1 MILIKVFLFML
12 FFVQVKPFLPYSL
25 SDIKLMRSE
34 DIFSQETPSQET
46 TSQKTTSQKT
56 TSQETTSQETT
67 SQETTSHEKATET
80 DKKNRSIFDEHEWLD
95 NIIQLVCE
103 RVLRLVKLLIQ
114 KIVFKQNIS
123 LSEIILTT
131 IVI

>member
-34 DIFSQETPSQET
+34 DIFSQETPSQE
-46 TSQKTTSQKT
+46 TTSQKT

>member
-34 DIFSQETPSQET
+34 DIF
-46 TSQKTTSQKT
+46 
-56 TSQETTSQETT
+56 